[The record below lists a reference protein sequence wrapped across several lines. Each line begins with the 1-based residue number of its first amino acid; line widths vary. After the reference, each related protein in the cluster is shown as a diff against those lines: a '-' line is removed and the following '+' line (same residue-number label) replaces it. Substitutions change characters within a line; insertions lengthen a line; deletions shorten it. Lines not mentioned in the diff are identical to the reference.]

1 MKSPSAAD
9 FLSVESVILF
19 FIGCL
24 VVNILITA
32 NVLPNYMLL
41 FSQGR
46 SNMYLGADYLPAQ
59 KTEFYLL
66 RSICFRRPYHAF
78 DVISLNQIF

>member
-46 SNMYLGADYLPAQ
+46 SNMYLGTDYLPAQ
-59 KTEFYLL
+59 KTDFFYFAVFASEGHIMPL
-66 RSICFRRPYHAF
+66 
-78 DVISLNQIF
+78 IS